1 MVVARRRVTY
11 RRPEFPGDAGR
22 AKRQNMKL
30 ANPRMD
36 IGLATNHARAALA
49 FWQNDI
55 GLPFEH
61 TQPIR
66 RGYKQHRHDL
76 CGSILKINQVYEP
89 LPDNPPSG
97 YLELLIA
104 RDGIT
109 TPQPMRDPD
118 GNGVALV
125 PKGMFGIER
134 IGIRLGVRDVEAYRR
149 FYTQALGLKEG
160 GPAGGDGAMTFLAGD
175 TVLIT
180 EPAADAPDD
189 AAFEGTGWRYITFQ
203 VFEVDREHAHVLA
216 HGGREARA
224 PVTLG
229 TTARISMVRDP
240 DGHWIEL
247 SQRASLT
254 GSLEPI
260 A

>member
-1 MVVARRRVTY
+1 
-11 RRPEFPGDAGR
+11 
-22 AKRQNMKL
+22 MKL
-30 ANPRMD
+30 AKPRID
-36 IGLATNHARAALA
+36 IGFATNHAPAALA
-49 FWQNDI
+49 FWQNEI
-55 GLPFEH
+55 GLPFDH

-104 RDGIT
+104 RDDIAA
-109 TPQPMRDPD
+109 PRPMTDPE
-118 GNGVALV
+118 GNRVTLV
-125 PKGMFGIER
+125 PRGTFGIER
-134 IGIRLGVRDVEAYRR
+134 IGIRLGVRDVEAHRR
-149 FYTQALGLKEG
+149 FYLEALGLAQGES
-160 GPAGGDGAMTFLAGD
+160 AGGAMTFLAGD
-175 TVLIT
+175 TVLIV
-180 EPAADAPDD
+180 ERAAAAPDD
-189 AAFEGTGWRYITFQ
+189 SAFDGMGWRYITFQ

-224 PVTLG
+224 PATLG

-240 DGHWIEL
+240 DGNWIEL

-254 GSLEPI
+254 GTLEASI

>member
-1 MVVARRRVTY
+1 
-11 RRPEFPGDAGR
+11 
-22 AKRQNMKL
+22 MKL
-30 ANPRMD
+30 AKPRID
-36 IGLATNHARAALA
+36 IGFATNHAPAALK
-49 FWQNDI
+49 FWQDEI
-55 GLPFEH
+55 GLPFDH

-76 CGSILKINQVYEP
+76 CGSVLKINQVHEA

-104 RDGIT
+104 RDDLAA
-109 TPQPMRDPD
+109 PRPMSDPE
-118 GNGVALV
+118 GNRVSLV

-134 IGIRLGVRDVEAYRR
+134 IGIRLGVRDVEAHRR
-149 FYTQALGLKEG
+149 FYMEALGLPQG
-160 GPAGGDGAMTFLAGD
+160 LSADGVMTFLAGD
-175 TVLIT
+175 TVLIV

-189 AAFEGTGWRYITFQ
+189 ADFDGKGWRYITFQ

-216 HGGREARA
+216 RGGREARA

-229 TTARISMVRDP
+229 ATARISMVRDP
-240 DGHWIEL
+240 DGNWIEL

-254 GSLEPI
+254 GSLEPVT

>member
-1 MVVARRRVTY
+1 MNL
-11 RRPEFPGDAGR
+11 
-22 AKRQNMKL
+22 AKHRI
-30 ANPRMD
+30 D
-36 IGLATNHARAALA
+36 IGFATNDATAALA
-49 FWQNDI
+49 FWQNEI
-55 GLPFEH
+55 GLPFDH

-97 YLELLIA
+97 YRELMIA
-104 RDGIT
+104 REDIA
-109 TPQPMRDPD
+109 TPRPMTDPD
-118 GNGVALV
+118 GNRVSLV
-125 PKGMFGIER
+125 PVGTVGIQR
-134 IGIRLGVRDVEAYRR
+134 IGIRLGVRNLEAHRR
-149 FYTQALGLKEG
+149 FYMEALGLLPGE
-160 GPAGGDGAMTFLAGD
+160 AADGAMTFLAGD
-175 TVLIT
+175 TVLIV
-180 EPAADAPDD
+180 ESAADAPDD
-189 AAFEGTGWRYITFQ
+189 AAFDGKGWRYITFQ
-203 VFEVDREHAHVLA
+203 VFEVDREHAYVLA

-240 DGHWIEL
+240 DGNWIEL

-254 GSLEPI
+254 GSLEPVT

>member
-1 MVVARRRVTY
+1 
-11 RRPEFPGDAGR
+11 
-22 AKRQNMKL
+22 MKL
-30 ANPRMD
+30 AKPRID
-36 IGLATNHARAALA
+36 IGFATNHAPAALA
-49 FWQNDI
+49 FWQSEI
-55 GLPFEH
+55 GLPFDH

-76 CGSILKINQVYEP
+76 CGSILKINQVYET

-97 YLELLIA
+97 YRELLIA

-109 TPQPMRDPD
+109 APKPMTDPE
-118 GNGVALV
+118 GNRVALV
-125 PKGMFGIER
+125 PKGLFGIER
-134 IGIRLGVRDVEAYRR
+134 IGIRLGVRDVEAHRR

-160 GPAGGDGAMTFLAGD
+160 GPAGADGARTFFAGD
-175 TVLIT
+175 TVLIV

-189 AAFEGTGWRYITFQ
+189 AAFEGKGWRYITFQ

-240 DGHWIEL
+240 DGNWIEL

-254 GSLEPI
+254 GSLEPV
-260 A
+260 AS

>member
-1 MVVARRRVTY
+1 MNL
-11 RRPEFPGDAGR
+11 
-22 AKRQNMKL
+22 AK
-30 ANPRMD
+30 PRID
-36 IGLATNHARAALA
+36 IGFATNHAPAALA
-49 FWQNDI
+49 FWQNEI
-55 GLPFEH
+55 GLPFDH

-76 CGSILKINQVYEP
+76 CGSVLKINQVYEA

-104 RDGIT
+104 RDGLAA
-109 TPQPMRDPD
+109 PQPMADPE
-118 GNGVALV
+118 GNRVSLV
-125 PKGMFGIER
+125 PSGMYGIER
-134 IGIRLGVRDVEAYRR
+134 IGIRLGVRDVEAHRR
-149 FYTQALGLKEG
+149 FYTEALGLPQGETT
-160 GPAGGDGAMTFLAGD
+160 AGGALTFRAGD
-175 TVLIT
+175 TVLIA
-180 EPAADAPDD
+180 EPAADAPHD
-189 AAFEGTGWRYITFQ
+189 AAFEGKGWRYITFQ

-240 DGHWIEL
+240 DGNWIEL

-254 GSLEPI
+254 GSLEPVH
-260 A
+260 